1 MDNIRSKSHR
11 KVSLSALFKRIAFP
25 ALKWMIAFAATY
37 AALSVTLGLPY
48 AREVI
53 TTVNIMIVLL
63 VAMIIL
69 SASSFSKGGKR

>member
-1 MDNIRSKSHR
+1 MNDIRHKSRR
-11 KVSLSALFKRIAFP
+11 KMSPSAIFKRIAFP
-25 ALKWMIAFAATY
+25 ALIWMITFAATY

-53 TTVNIMIVLL
+53 TTVNIVVVVL

-69 SASSFSKGGKR
+69 SMTSFSKGGE